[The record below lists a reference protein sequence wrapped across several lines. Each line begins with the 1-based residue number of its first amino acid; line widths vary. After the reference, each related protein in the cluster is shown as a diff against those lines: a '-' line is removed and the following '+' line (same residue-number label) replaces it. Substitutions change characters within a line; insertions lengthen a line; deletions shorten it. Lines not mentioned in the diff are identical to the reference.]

1 MDKVLKKKIW
11 IAIVALIGLITTIK
25 LAVIYYEANF
35 NPSYLGSFCSVND
48 FIDCDGVAQTSES
61 QFFGVPLALW
71 GLILYSFIFLM
82 LIANKMKNL
91 KIFKF
96 MEVFK
101 NPLDYIVSIGLI
113 SFCISM
119 ILLCVSLFGINKL
132 CILCAVTYILD
143 LIISLIAVDF
153 KNGGFVKSIK
163 QSFVDFLDALKI
175 KPYLIAFI
183 IVALAAI
190 GALSYT
196 TSTMVLAPQVKKQ
209 EGMAEFLNTSHNRYK
224 IRGNVLGSKNP
235 KLVVVTYTDYECPV
249 CASYNIMIHKLAK
262 EVKDI
267 QIEHHNYPIDMACNP
282 AITKPFHQR
291 ACMLAKYAMA
301 AEKQDNVW
309 GFGSALFEKKPKTE
323 DEVLEIA
330 KKLHFDVEQLK
341 KDAYSEEIS
350 KKLDME
356 IKDANKKGIIG
367 TPVTQVG
374 YEIHIGIT
382 EYPEFKKYI
391 QEKLKQ
397 AESEQK

>member
-1 MDKVLKKKIW
+1 MEKVLKKKIW
-11 IAIVALIGLITTIK
+11 ISIIALIGLVTTIK
-25 LAVIYYEANF
+25 LAIIYYEANF
-35 NPSYLGSFCSVND
+35 NPSYLGSFCSLND

-71 GLILYSFIFLM
+71 GLILYGFIFLM

-101 NPLDYIVSIGLI
+101 NPLDYIASLGLI

-119 ILLCVSLFGINKL
+119 SLLFISLFEINKL
-132 CILCAVTYILD
+132 CILCAVTYVLN
-143 LIISLIAVDF
+143 LIIALIAVDF

-163 QSFVDFLDALKI
+163 QSFIDFIDALKI
-175 KPYLIAFI
+175 KPYMVAFI

-190 GALSYT
+190 GVLSYT
-196 TSTMVLAPQVKKQ
+196 TSTMVLAPQAKKQ
-209 EGMAEFLNTSHNRYK
+209 VGMEEFLNTKHNRYK
-224 IRGNVLGSKNP
+224 VNGNVLGAKNP

-262 EVKDI
+262 EVKGI

-282 AITKPFHQR
+282 AITKPFHER
-291 ACMLAKYAMA
+291 SCMLAKYAIA
-301 AEKQDNVW
+301 AEKQGNAW
-309 GFGSALFEKKPKTE
+309 GFSSALFENKPKSE
-323 DEVLEIA
+323 DEILQVA
-330 KKLHFDVEQLK
+330 SKLHLDLEQLK
-341 KDAYSEEIS
+341 KDAYSDEVAQI
-350 KKLDME
+350 LDE
-356 IKDANKKGIIG
+356 DIKSANKKGIIG

-374 YEIHIGIT
+374 HEMHMGIT
-382 EYPEFKKYI
+382 DYSEFKKYV

-397 AESEQK
+397 AESERK

>member
-11 IAIVALIGLITTIK
+11 IAIVALIGFITTIK

-35 NPSYLGSFCSVND
+35 NPSYLGSFCSLND

-82 LIANKMKNL
+82 LIADKMKNL

-101 NPLDYIVSIGLI
+101 NPLDYIASLGLI

-132 CILCAVTYILD
+132 CVLCAVTYVLN
-143 LIISLIAVDF
+143 LVISLIAVDF

-163 QSFVDFLDALKI
+163 QSFVDFIDALKI
-175 KPYLIAFI
+175 KPYMIAFV

-190 GALSYT
+190 GVLSYT
-196 TSTMVLAPQVKKQ
+196 STTMVLAPQAKKQ
-209 EGMAEFLNTSHNRYK
+209 AGMEEFLNTSHNRYK
-224 IRGNVLGSKNP
+224 IHGNILGSKNP

-249 CASYNIMIHKLAK
+249 CAAYNIMIHKLAK

-291 ACMLAKYAMA
+291 ACMLAKYSMA
-301 AEKQDNVW
+301 AEKQGNVW
-309 GFGSALFEKKPKTE
+309 GFGSVLFEKKPKTE

-330 KKLHFDVEQLK
+330 KKLHFDVEKLK
-341 KDAYSEEIS
+341 KDAYSDEIS
-350 KKLDME
+350 KELDKE

-382 EYPEFKKYI
+382 EYPELKKYI

-397 AESEQK
+397 AESERK